1 MTHPP
6 AAPLIPVETSDA
18 RDATPIRWGII
29 GSGRIAPKIA
39 AAISAVDGHEITRV
53 GARDVTRAQGL
64 AAKFGGVGGS
74 YDEVYTA
81 EDVDVVYVN
90 TTHPFHLEQ
99 SLATIAAG
107 KAVLIEKPLS
117 LTAAQATQ
125 IGQAAAA
132 ADVFAMEAM
141 WLRTQ
146 PIVREV
152 YRLVGEGEIGDLVSV
167 SADFG
172 VIASPDPASRLFD
185 LDNGGGALLDLG
197 VYPANLVWPLLGRPD
212 SVQVMGSLAST
223 GVDHVVAMQWGYET
237 GAFAQLS
244 CTFAG
249 HAPGRAVI
257 SGREGWITIEPH
269 YAKSP
274 ERAVVFTGGD
284 VREIS
289 LPSRGY
295 EHQIEEVGRC
305 LRAGLKQSPLV
316 PLTDTIGV
324 LEVLDCA
331 RIELGVRYPQE

>member
-6 AAPLIPVETSDA
+6 AAPSIPADTSDA
-18 RDATPIRWGII
+18 RDATPIRWGLI

-39 AAISAVDGHEITRV
+39 AAISVIDGHEITRV
-53 GARDVTRAQGL
+53 GARDVSRAHNL
-64 AAKFGGVGGS
+64 TAKFGGVAGS
-74 YDEVYTA
+74 YDDVYA
-81 EDVDVVYVN
+81 ADDVDVVYIN

-99 SLATIAAG
+99 ALAAIAAG
-107 KAVLIEKPLS
+107 KAVLVEKPFA

-125 IGQAAAA
+125 IAEAAEAA
-132 ADVFAMEAM
+132 EVFAMEAM

-152 YRLVGEGEIGDLVSV
+152 YTRVGEGEIGDLVSV
-167 SADFG
+167 TADFG
-172 VIASPDPASRLFD
+172 VIRDPDPASRLFD
-185 LDNGGGALLDLG
+185 LGNGGGALLDLG

-237 GAFAQLS
+237 GAFAQIS
-244 CTFAG
+244 CTFAAY
-249 HAPGRAVI
+249 APGRAVI
-257 SGREGWITIEPH
+257 SGREGWIAIEPH

-274 ERAVVFTGGD
+274 ERAIVFTEKE

-305 LRAGLKQSPLV
+305 LRAGLTQSPIV
-316 PLTDTIGV
+316 PLADTVGV